1 VEVHNLLLDFASAF
15 RPMEQWYSAGGLPYP
30 DKYGEDTWED
40 QVLREYW
47 MAYHR
52 VGHATMQLFATLP
65 GESCLGACPDGCDCE
80 YSMEKT
86 LSFARHAYRTLADA
100 HDWYV
105 FMHVPTFLR
114 SIQRQLQSMV

>member
-1 VEVHNLLLDFASAF
+1 MHNLLLDFASAF

-100 HDWYV
+100 HDW
-105 FMHVPTFLR
+105 
-114 SIQRQLQSMV
+114 